1 MPCKDESTPKG
12 HYFSLAAMSGEYDV
26 TAIFAQS
33 QVIYEASYQKG
44 KFKTCG
50 SSFIGLSKDFDRVDY
65 LSL

>member
-44 KFKTCG
+44 KFRDLWLLFY
-50 SSFIGLSKDFDRVDY
+50 SFIKIF
-65 LSL
+65 